1 MLFPRPIL
9 SPGVRV
15 ADVTF
20 LKGRQ
25 FLLQLL
31 ECRHGQGR
39 AVQIQLAQTLHA
51 FFGGQLEKITKYTTN
66 EIHES
71 FTRLT
76 GQTCEAFV
84 GDGRLAQVEHL
95 QFVEVLANQLKASIA
110 KL

>member
-15 ADVTF
+15 ADVAF

-51 FFGGQLEKITKYTTN
+51 FFGGQLEIKIKKYYTTS
-66 EIHES
+66 EIHEL
-71 FTRLT
+71 LT
-76 GQTCEAFV
+76 TYWPDMRGLC
-84 GDGRLAQVEHL
+84 R
-95 QFVEVLANQLKASIA
+95 
-110 KL
+110 